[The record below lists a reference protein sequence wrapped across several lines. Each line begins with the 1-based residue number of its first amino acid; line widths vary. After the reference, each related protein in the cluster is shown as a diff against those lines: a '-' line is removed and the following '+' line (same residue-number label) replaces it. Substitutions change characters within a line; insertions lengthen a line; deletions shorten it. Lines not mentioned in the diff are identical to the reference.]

1 MIPHASWSKNRN
13 VNNRSDCV
21 TNYAQLLV
29 QLFGPTLLTS
39 RGIVV
44 ILCIMGLW
52 LMTVD
57 LKWGCSCALER
68 KWNLPSRGLCTQ
80 MRYLHTFP
88 DQPQSPSSDGASDV
102 PARTLLP
109 MPQCWFSR
117 MLGIYFVCSVV
128 LMVEEEYNETR
139 WALTLNDVCLS
150 SREDISIIAIILEK
164 KWLMHKE
171 GK

>member
-1 MIPHASWSKNRN
+1 MIPHALWPKHWNI
-13 VNNRSDCV
+13 NNRSNCV
-21 TNYAQLLV
+21 TNYTQFLV

-39 RGIVV
+39 QGIVV

-52 LMTVD
+52 LMMVD

-68 KWNLPSRGLCTQ
+68 KWNLPSRGLCSQ
-80 MRYLHTFP
+80 MRYLHTLP
-88 DQPQSPSSDGASDV
+88 DEPQSPSSDGASDV

-109 MPQCWFSR
+109 IPKCWFSR
-117 MLGIYFVCSVV
+117 VLSIYFVCSVV
-128 LMVEEEYNETR
+128 LMVEEYNKTR

-150 SREDISIIAIILEK
+150 NRDDVSIIAIILEK